1 MPRQLRPATR
11 AGTPRANMA
20 PRFYDTLRESVVPL
34 TPIEPGHVRL
44 YVCGPTVYDHPHI
57 GHMRSCIVYDVLVR
71 HLREQGLRV
80 THVRNITDVDDKIVQ
95 RAAERGEDIAT
106 LTARYT
112 ESYRDAATRLFC
124 VAPTSEPRVTAHLPQ
139 VHDLITRLIARG
151 AAYEAQGDV
160 YYSVSSFPDYGK
172 LSHRKLNDLEA
183 GASGRVADDESK
195 RKRHPA
201 DFALWKGTNEQ
212 PNWPSPWGPGRPGW
226 HIECSAMCL
235 ASLGES
241 CDVHGGGLDLV
252 FPHHENE
259 IAQSEAVTGK
269 PLASVWLHH
278 GFIEVNKEKMSKSLG
293 NFFTIAEC
301 FRVVEPEA
309 LRYFML
315 TTHYRSPLNLDWVEN
330 AQGAVTSFPQIEEC
344 ERRVEYLYS
353 TLLRLRA
360 FPEARIDAAS
370 SRVDPELTAI
380 KQRLAEVLDD
390 DLNMPQ
396 ALSVLA
402 DLLKRVNE
410 AIDVASRKQN
420 RLGAAA
426 RDGMQEQLAALGRV
440 LGLGLD
446 DPSAFLLRVRARRAR
461 NLGLSEADVEDKI
474 AQRIAAR
481 KGRDF
486 QRADAIRDELLAL
499 GIELMD
505 EGDRTNWRVA

>member
-1 MPRQLRPATR
+1 
-11 AGTPRANMA
+11 MA

-71 HLREQGLRV
+71 HLREQGLKV
-80 THVRNITDVDDKIVQ
+80 THVRNITDIDDKIVQ

-112 ESYRDAATRLFC
+112 DSYREAAARLFC
-124 VAPTSEPRVTAHLPQ
+124 VSPTLEPRVTGHLPQ
-139 VHDLITRLIARG
+139 VYDLISKLIERG
-151 AAYEAQGDV
+151 AAYVANGDV
-160 YYSVSSFPDYGK
+160 YYSVSSFTGYGK
-172 LSHRKLNDLEA
+172 LSHRTLNDLEA
-183 GASGRVADDESK
+183 GASGRVADDEAK
-195 RKRHPA
+195 RKRNPA
-201 DFALWKGTNEQ
+201 DFALWKGTTAA
-212 PNWPSPWGPGRPGW
+212 PNWSCPWGPGRPGW

-235 ASLGES
+235 ACLGET

-269 PLASVWLHH
+269 PLSGLWMHH

-315 TTHYRSPLNLDWVEN
+315 TTHYRAPLNLDWVEN
-330 AQGAVTSFPQIEEC
+330 AQGQVTSFPQIEEC

-353 TLLRLRA
+353 TLQRLQT
-360 FPEARIDAAS
+360 FPEARVDLTNK
-370 SRVDPELTAI
+370 RVEPELAGI
-380 KQRLAEVLDD
+380 KQRLADVLDD

-396 ALSVLA
+396 ALSVVA

-410 AIDVASRKQN
+410 AIDVASRKRN
-420 RLGAAA
+420 TLGAAT
-426 RDGMQEQLAALGRV
+426 RESMREQLGLLGRV
-440 LGLGLD
+440 LGIGLD

-461 NLGLSEADVEDKI
+461 NLGLQESEVEDKI

-505 EGDRTNWRVA
+505 EGDRTHWRVA

>member
-1 MPRQLRPATR
+1 
-11 AGTPRANMA
+11 MA
-20 PRFYDTLRESVVPL
+20 PRIYDTLRESVVPL

-80 THVRNITDVDDKIVQ
+80 THVRNITDIDDKIVK
-95 RAAERGEDIAT
+95 RAAERGEDIAS

-112 ESYRDAATRLFC
+112 ASYREAAARLFC
-124 VAPTSEPRVTAHLPQ
+124 VSPTLEPCVTAHLPQ
-139 VHDLITRLIARG
+139 VCELIARLIERG
-151 AAYEAQGDV
+151 AAYEADGDV
-160 YYSVSSFPDYGK
+160 YYAVSSFADYGK
-172 LSHRKLNDLEA
+172 LSHRKLSDLEA
-183 GASGRVADDESK
+183 GASGRVADDDTT

-201 DFALWKGTNEQ
+201 DFALWKGTSAQ

-235 ASLGES
+235 ACLGET

-269 PLASVWLHH
+269 PLSGLWMHH

-293 NFFTIAEC
+293 NFFTISEC

-315 TTHYRSPLNLDWVEN
+315 TTHYRAPLNLDWVEN

-353 TLLRLRA
+353 TLQRLRA
-360 FPEARIDAAS
+360 FPDVRVDAANT
-370 SRVDPELTAI
+370 RVEAELASF
-380 KQRLAEVLDD
+380 KPRLTEVLND

-410 AIDVASRKQN
+410 AMDVALRKQN
-420 RLGAAA
+420 RLGGAT
-426 RDGMQEQLAALGRV
+426 RDSMLQQLALVGRV

-446 DPSAFLLRVRARRAR
+446 DPSAFLLRVRARRAL
-461 NLGLSEADVEDKI
+461 NLGLQESQVEDKI

-481 KGRDF
+481 KARDF
-486 QRADAIRDELLAL
+486 QRADAIRDELLGQ

-505 EGDRTNWRVA
+505 EGDRTHWRVA